1 MEFVP
6 VSAQNPTHFLLPPRT
21 KAEPFFFA
29 GRQRQVIDSF
39 FSGENAS
46 HLEPNKRP
54 PFRRSERRK
63 TATQVLART
72 ENPRAVIIIITG
84 MSDIQHN
91 KRKRLV
97 DLCCCGHSIV
107 LSLPLRDVKWECNG
121 ESSAAHTHPEK
132 RMSMRFLQQKNK
144 ATRAHFSQQTTP
156 VGNIPVSYV
165 HPDGSR
171 SNK

>member
-21 KAEPFFFA
+21 KAEPFFCWETTSSHRLILL
-29 GRQRQVIDSF
+29 GGKCV
-39 FSGENAS
+39 AS
-46 HLEPNKRP
+46 RAKQKVPL
-54 PFRRSERRK
+54 RRSERRK